1 MLDRY
6 RIRQWANLLNLST
19 PLGRGLAAL
28 GNAHTHPWENGLT
41 VATNH
46 QLPYPPAAAFT
57 VGNVVLVRATY
68 DELLALDAKRP
79 ELMIH
84 EARHATQFAFCLGP
98 VMVPLYLGAC
108 SWSWIRTGDWW
119 SNNVFERRAGL
130 SEGGYHRNATR
141 SERKRLLRG

>member
-6 RIRQWANLLNLST
+6 RIRHWANLLNLST

-28 GNAHTHPWENGLT
+28 GNAHTHPWENGLI
-41 VATNH
+41 VAAAH
-46 QLPYPPAAAFT
+46 QLPYPPATAFT

-68 DELLALDAKRP
+68 DELLALDAKCP

-108 SWSWIRTGDWW
+108 SWSWMRTGDWW

-130 SEGGYHRNATR
+130 SEGGYHRNPTR
-141 SERKRLLRG
+141 FERKRLLRR